1 VGLERISEGIWDVI
15 FGPIK
20 LGRFDLKDAQDG
32 YIRLSPAS

>member
-1 VGLERISEGIWDVI
+1 VI